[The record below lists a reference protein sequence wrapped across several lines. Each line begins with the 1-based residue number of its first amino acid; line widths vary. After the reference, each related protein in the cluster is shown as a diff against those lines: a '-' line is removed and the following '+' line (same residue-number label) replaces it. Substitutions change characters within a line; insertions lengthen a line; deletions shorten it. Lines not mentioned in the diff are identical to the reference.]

1 MFESDTKGWHGSYS
15 LMGKISAES
24 FPMVLAK
31 DKILKGLYKTK
42 KIKDYFNTDDEL
54 NQVNEINSD
63 DEDIFNP
70 KYKPP
75 IRIKRKRL
83 KICEPNTKREI
94 PEEYKYH
101 HSNHKD
107 MYNLSKILKHQST
120 QSSSIYDPKKEY
132 VWSRTLTGPQ
142 WNVLSGREKGGL
154 FGIKNIDIIFNLD
167 NFNIF
172 NNIKEK
178 KEEKEVKKNDILNKE
193 KKVYKQN
200 KTSNNF
206 YINPNKGVDMN
217 KFGKRTTIKTYY
229 DLRIRDFRP
238 FMKKI
243 GQKTMRV
250 KNILKNLEIEA
261 RNKLKKKKHL
271 NLNLDILQEGD
282 SLEEISSNENR
293 SKKKKKLK
301 QNFKYNKYHN
311 SSPFHTINFSKTISR
326 EKFYQQSR
334 NEEGIRPFFSPKYT
348 LVEPRSLTMVTYN
361 KKAERKPVNR
371 RVEGISNNLYLDVG
385 KNLNKINNYK
395 ESKVMLFKNSLEKYR
410 NEKLPLHM
418 NNLYNRGSLESI
430 TDKGLEMNNFSIG
443 EKNSDF
449 STFCKK
455 KSYNK
460 IINYHLLRNEK
471 RNDLC
476 GLDKIAKTLWNKNRI
491 KNYME
496 FYLKNLDED
505 KVQYTGKKF
514 DSITLKSIEPI
525 GCLTEKEKELF
536 SFNFSK

>member
-31 DKILKGLYKTK
+31 DKILRGIYKTK
-42 KIKDYFNTDDEL
+42 KIKDYFNTDDDI
-54 NQVNEINSD
+54 NTVNEIND
-63 DEDIFNP
+63 EDEDIFNP
-70 KYKPP
+70 KYRPP

-107 MYNLSKILKHQST
+107 MYNLSKILKNQST

-154 FGIKNIDIIFNLD
+154 FGIKNLDI
-167 NFNIF
+167 NFN
-172 NNIKEK
+172 NTKN
-178 KEEKEVKKNDILNKE
+178 EEKETKKNDILNKD
-193 KKVYKQN
+193 KKIYKQN
-200 KTSNNF
+200 KTANNF
-206 YINPNKGVDMN
+206 FINPNKGVDMN
-217 KFGKRTTIKTYY
+217 KFSKRTSMKTYY

-271 NLNLDILQEGD
+271 NLNLDILEEGD
-282 SLEEISSNENR
+282 SFDEISSNENR
-293 SKKKKKLK
+293 TKKKRKLK
-301 QNFKYNKYHN
+301 HNFKYNKYHN
-311 SSPFHTINFSKTISR
+311 TTPFHTINFSKTISR
-326 EKFYQQSR
+326 EKFYKPSR

-361 KKAERKPVNR
+361 KKTDGKPVNR
-371 RVEGISNNLYLDVG
+371 RVEGISNNLYLDIE
-385 KNLNKINNYK
+385 KIFDKVNNHR
-395 ESKVMLFKNSLEKYR
+395 ENKVMLFKNSLEKYR

-418 NNLYNRGSLESI
+418 NSLYNRGSLESI
-430 TDKGLEMNNFSIG
+430 TDKGLEMNNFSLG
-443 EKNSDF
+443 EKNSD
-449 STFCKK
+449 SSSFCKK

-471 RNDLC
+471 RNNLC
-476 GLDKIAKTLWNKNRI
+476 GLEKIAKTLWNKNRL

-505 KVQYTGKKF
+505 KIQYTGKKF

>member
-31 DKILKGLYKTK
+31 DKILKGLYKAK
-42 KIKDYFNTDDEL
+42 KIKDYFSTDDDI
-54 NQVNEINSD
+54 NKPKEIESD

-75 IRIKRKRL
+75 TKTKRKKLR
-83 KICEPNTKREI
+83 ICEPNTKKDI

-107 MYNLSKILKHQST
+107 MYNLSKILKLQSS

-132 VWSRTLTGPQ
+132 VWTRTLTGPQ
-142 WNVLSGREKGGL
+142 WNTLSGREKGCL
-154 FGIKNIDIIFNLD
+154 FGIKNIDID
-167 NFNIF
+167 F
-172 NNIKEK
+172 NNLNNTKDK
-178 KEEKEVKKNDILNKE
+178 KEEKETKKNDISDKD
-193 KKVYKQN
+193 KKIYKQN
-200 KTSNNF
+200 LTTNNIF
-206 YINPNKGVDMN
+206 ISPNKGVDMN
-217 KFGKRTTIKTYY
+217 KFGKRTSMKTYY

-238 FMKKI
+238 FIKTI
-243 GQKTMRV
+243 GSKTMRV

-261 RNKLKKKKHL
+261 KNKLKKKKHL
-271 NLNLDILQEGD
+271 NLDILEEGD

-301 QNFKYNKYHN
+301 QNKIYNKYHN
-311 SSPFHTINFSKTISR
+311 ASPFHTINFSKIISR
-326 EKFYQQSR
+326 EKFYKQSR

-361 KKAERKPVNR
+361 KKTKRKPVIKR
-371 RVEGISNNLYLDVG
+371 LEGVSNNLYFDIG
-385 KNLNKINNYK
+385 KILNKVNNHK
-395 ESKVMLFKNSLEKYR
+395 ENKVMLFKNSLEKYR

-418 NNLYNRGSLESI
+418 NNLCDRGSLETI
-430 TDKGLEMNNFSIG
+430 TDKGLEMNNFSSS
-443 EKNSDF
+443 EKYSDF

-455 KSYNK
+455 KSFNK
-460 IINYHLLRNEK
+460 IINFHLLRNEK
-471 RNDLC
+471 RNALSN
-476 GLDKIAKTLWNKNRI
+476 LEKIAKTLWNKNRI

-525 GCLTEKEKELF
+525 GCLTSKEKELF